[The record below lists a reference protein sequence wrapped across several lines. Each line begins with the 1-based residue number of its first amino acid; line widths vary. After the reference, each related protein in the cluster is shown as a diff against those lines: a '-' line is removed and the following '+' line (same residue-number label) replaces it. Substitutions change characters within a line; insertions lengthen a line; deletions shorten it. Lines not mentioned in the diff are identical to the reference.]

1 MLTHQA
7 SHGVATEIHKHH
19 GLGQQQSLASYFADA
34 YSRPALPVVKA
45 DRMKSGEV
53 VQAPEANIVAI
64 MGISLAGIPQ
74 TNYEFHHL
82 EFMGIQSP
90 DIMADSVDAKQ
101 MLLTL
106 NNKLD
111 WPSGLIFASI

>member
-1 MLTHQA
+1 M
-7 SHGVATEIHKHH
+7 S
-19 GLGQQQSLASYFADA
+19 F
-34 YSRPALPVVKA
+34 
-45 DRMKSGEV
+45 
-53 VQAPEANIVAI
+53 
-64 MGISLAGIPQ
+64 IS
-74 TNYEFHHL
+74 L

-111 WPSGLIFASI
+111 WLDGHIFAST